1 MEAMIKENTNLRSEI
16 QIHTKIRETVV
27 MEKLKANIRS
37 LGIKVKSNKKDT
49 DVFKHQNLGDQ
60 LYPIVWSKLV
70 ESKNLRKKSQDHN
83 EAIKFDQYHIDV
95 NMASDFE
102 NAFECKSQ
110 NQIKQPLIK
119 EKSLIQDKESLKKLF
134 DIDNEGS
141 SPSDSVS
148 LGSEN
153 NFKLNKDK
161 EIKRKDKQKGQ
172 EKAE

>member
-1 MEAMIKENTNLRSEI
+1 
-16 QIHTKIRETVV
+16 
-27 MEKLKANIRS
+27 
-37 LGIKVKSNKKDT
+37 
-49 DVFKHQNLGDQ
+49 
-60 LYPIVWSKLV
+60 
-70 ESKNLRKKSQDHN
+70 
-83 EAIKFDQYHIDV
+83 
-95 NMASDFE
+95 MADDFE
-102 NAFECKSQ
+102 NALECKSQ
-110 NQIKQPLIK
+110 NQIKLPLIK